1 MVIRTSKLI
10 SPRPKTQLP
19 EWAREDHF
27 HSSSAIPDNAA
38 ELRPHL
44 LTLPEAANQ
53 LRVSPRTLRRMVKSG
68 KLTAIRI
75 GRQLRFDRDIFWR
88 EISYLDD
95 RRD

>member
-1 MVIRTSKLI
+1 MIHTNEPLL
-10 SPRPKTQLP
+10 PPTDTGLP
-19 EWAREDHF
+19 EWVRNGQLQ
-27 HSSSAIPDNAA
+27 SSSARPDGSG

-44 LTLPEAANQ
+44 MTLTEAANQ
-53 LRVSPRTLRRMVKSG
+53 LRISSRTLRRMVKSG

>member
-1 MVIRTSKLI
+1 MIHTNEPLL
-10 SPRPKTQLP
+10 PPTDTGLP
-19 EWAREDHF
+19 EWVRNGQLQ
-27 HSSSAIPDNAA
+27 SSSARPDGSG

-44 LTLPEAANQ
+44 MTLTEAANQ
-53 LRVSPRTLRRMVKSG
+53 LRISSRTLRRMVKSG

-88 EISYLDD
+88 EINNLDN